1 MKSEDQ
7 SKQGWFGE
15 TTDVFCRHWRL
26 LLAGAFVQQLL
37 PVTAAALVF
46 LFSYQNKVACIG
58 LGATVFSVGW
68 LWLQAG
74 YVRLVLKVCRN
85 QDVGLLEMFISPA
98 ILFGFSVVV
107 FCLYLASMLGA
118 AFLIIPGIWLFSRL
132 CLAPVV
138 VVETQRG
145 IRQSLSESM
154 RLTKDAVWGIA
165 CLVTVFAVAALI
177 AIFPLFPFMFINAL
191 FWTSICVLYLRLNE
205 EQVDHAGSCDQNF
218 VTKSAVITMMLLVSC
233 FSQTLLEIGC
243 RQLVQPRHIEG
254 NWMGPALRP
263 DTKVL
268 FESVS
273 KLLHA
278 PLQRGDVLLYYP
290 PPSTDDGEYRRFSLL
305 KVLGTLTGFGL
316 LPFEPASVCRV
327 IALPG
332 ETVEVRKDEGVF
344 INGEFLDESSYTP
357 TSPNFDLGTDSRKPI
372 VIPPGQ
378 VFMLFDD
385 RESTDDS
392 NSWVFLDQ
400 KRIIGKQWLVLF
412 RLNRSTH

>member
-1 MKSEDQ
+1 MVA
-7 SKQGWFGE
+7 G
-15 TTDVFCRHWRL
+15 RL
-26 LLAGAFVQQLL
+26 
-37 PVTAAALVF
+37 
-46 LFSYQNKVACIG
+46 C
-58 LGATVFSVGW
+58 
-68 LWLQAG
+68 
-74 YVRLVLKVCRN
+74 N

-316 LPFEPASVCRV
+316 LPFEPASV
-327 IALPG
+327 
-332 ETVEVRKDEGVF
+332 
-344 INGEFLDESSYTP
+344 LDESSYTP